1 MGNIGRAGVV
11 AMLAIV
17 VWGCALEPPTANPR
31 VALTADAPG
40 AMTSRAAAW
49 FEANR
54 HRPPMLRAFVQ
65 RMPKG
70 GDLHSHLSGAVYA
83 ESYLQ
88 WAAEGNFCVDLVGQR
103 LVPPPC
109 QQSDQMPLAK
119 TLLQKNAARDLLISK
134 LSTRDLDF
142 AGQSGHDQFFAAF
155 GGFGAASN
163 PYEHGVEMLIEV
175 ANRAA

>member
-1 MGNIGRAGVV
+1 MGKEVCRAGVV
-11 AMLAIV
+11 AMLAMV
-17 VWGCALEPPTANPR
+17 VWGCALERHSVDSAGGSAKPPA
-31 VALTADAPG
+31 ALTADAST
-40 AMTSRAAAW
+40 ATTSRAAAW
-49 FEANR
+49 LEANR

-109 QQSDQMPLAK
+109 KESDQMPLAK
-119 TLLQKNAARDLLISK
+119 TLL
-134 LSTRDLDF
+134 
-142 AGQSGHDQFFAAF
+142 
-155 GGFGAASN
+155 
-163 PYEHGVEMLIEV
+163 
-175 ANRAA
+175 